1 MRRKKSNISDIEVV
15 NMTIF
20 EYGEYEIKYNKPDN
34 LVEMF
39 EISAA
44 KYPNNLLI
52 GEKDAA
58 GEYQWVT
65 YGQIAKRIDNLRAGL
80 AGLGLKAGE
89 AAGIVANNRKDW
101 LVGEIATQGLGAA
114 WVPMYEKELLN
125 TWKYIIKDAAVK
137 ILFVSK
143 PEIYEKIKDFPKEI
157 PTLKHIYII
166 DSTGENT
173 MASLEAK
180 GAAKPVPAIH
190 PKPSDI
196 AVLIYTSGTTGEPK
210 GVLLSHGNLSS
221 NVIAGSAWFP
231 ILTEKSRSISM
242 LPWAHSFGI
251 TAELHAFT
259 SKGASIGIMGSIETL
274 VEDMPKVQPTFMIT
288 VPRIFN
294 KVYNG
299 VNAKMKEEGGIK
311 LTLFNMALAAAKA
324 KRETGKASFKYKL
337 LDKVVFKKIRA
348 KFGGM
353 LEAAVTGSAPMN
365 IDIAKFFI
373 DIGIPTYDAYG
384 MSETSPAITM
394 NSPLMGNKL
403 GSVGKPVIQT
413 KVVIDR
419 SRTGED
425 AEDGEILCFGPQC
438 MVGYHN
444 KPDKTKEVIVEM
456 NGMRGVRTGDR
467 GRLDDDGFLYI
478 TGRFKEEYKLE
489 NGKYVHPESLELEMK
504 VLPWVLNCVV
514 YGAGKEYN
522 VALVVPDLK
531 LLQHMADE
539 LNLSV
544 KAEELF
550 DTSNPAAQKFEELLS
565 LELQNHLK
573 KTFGGYEIPR
583 KFAFIKE
590 DFSLENGMLT
600 QTMKLK
606 RRVVMEKY
614 EAMLEALYK

>member
-1 MRRKKSNISDIEVV
+1 
-15 NMTIF
+15 MTIF
-20 EYGEYEIKYNKPDN
+20 EYGEYKIVYDKPDN

-39 EISAA
+39 ENSAK

-52 GEKDAA
+52 GEKDAT
-58 GEYQWVT
+58 GVYQWVT
-65 YGQIAKRIDNLRAGL
+65 YSQIAERVNNLRAGL
-80 AGLGLKAGE
+80 ASLGLKAGE
-89 AAGIVANNRKDW
+89 KAGIIANNRKEW

-114 WVPMYEKELLN
+114 WVPMYEKELLA

-137 ILFVSK
+137 ILIVSK
-143 PEIYEKIKDFPKEI
+143 PEIYEKIKDFPKDI
-157 PTLKHIYII
+157 PTLKHIFII
-166 DSTGENT
+166 DSTGDNS
-173 MASLEAK
+173 MAALEKK
-180 GAAKPVPAIH
+180 GAEKPIAAIY
-190 PKPSDI
+190 PKPTDI

-221 NVIAGSAWFP
+221 NIIAGTAWFP

-251 TAELHAFT
+251 TAELHAFV
-259 SKGASIGIMGSIETL
+259 SKGASVGIMGSVETL
-274 VEDMPKVQPTFMIT
+274 IEDMPKIQPTFMIT

-299 VNAKMKEEGGIK
+299 VQAKMKEAGGLKYK
-311 LTLFNMALAAAKA
+311 LFLMALAAAKI
-324 KRETGKASFKYKL
+324 KRETGVAGFKYHL

-348 KFGGM
+348 RFGGM
-353 LEAAVTGSAPMN
+353 LEAAITGSAPMN
-365 IDIAKFFI
+365 IEIAKFFI

-394 NSPLMGNKL
+394 NSPLMGNRL
-403 GSVGKPVIQT
+403 GSVGKPVMYT
-413 KVVIDR
+413 KLVIDR

-425 AEDGEILCFGPQC
+425 SEDGEILCFGPQC

-444 KPDKTKEVIVEM
+444 KPDKTAEVIVEM

-467 GRLDDDGFLYI
+467 GRLDDEGFLFI

-489 NGKYVHPESLELEMK
+489 NGKYVHPDSIELEIK
-504 VLPWVLNCVV
+504 VLPWVLNTFI

-522 VALVVPDLK
+522 VAIIVPELTVLQK
-531 LLQHMADE
+531 LADE

-550 DTSNPAAQKFEELLS
+550 DGQNPAGVKLQELLG

-583 KFAFIKE
+583 KFLFIKE

-606 RRVVMEKY
+606 RRVVLEKY
-614 EAMLEALYK
+614 GPALEKLYEK